1 MEKYGK
7 VTKVA
12 VMSRWWFVVA
22 VLTLVASACARDGDD
37 SGGSPTSL
45 ISPPTSTP
53 AIAAAAGERF
63 QTLPPGSQLPSS
75 GECAAR
81 VRPTPENVPENAE
94 FNGARG
100 WQVGGLTYISQGD
113 RLVANGFEARI
124 DGDFVGSTDE
134 ILQWGACKW
143 GFDEDIV
150 KAQSYAESSWYAGRL
165 GDCGETTQERTGG
178 VGGCSSVGLFQ
189 VRSAE
194 VEGTFHPGVYPGV
207 LLSSAMNVDY
217 ALAVKRLCFEGYEE
231 WLTDYS
237 FNPEGYAAGDE
248 WGCIGR
254 WFSGN
259 FRDDLALGYIGA
271 VQNEL
276 AARNWESQ
284 FVGCP
289 DWETTFYCS
298 GLPLPVATN

>member
-1 MEKYGK
+1 MQWLPLLL
-7 VTKVA
+7 VTVIG
-12 VMSRWWFVVA
+12 VV
-22 VLTLVASACARDGDD
+22 SACSGTDGDTAQA
-37 SGGSPTSL
+37 PTRSTE
-45 ISPPTSTP
+45 PAPTTAVGVNDP
-53 AIAAAAGERF
+53 AARF
-63 QTLPPGSQLPSS
+63 LTLPPGSALPTSA
-75 GECAAR
+75 ECASR
-81 VRPTPENVPENAE
+81 VRPVAENVPENAE
-94 FNGARG
+94 FNGTRG
-100 WQVGGLTYISQGD
+100 SRVDGLTYISQGSG
-113 RLVANGFEARI
+113 LTANGFEARI

-178 VGGCSSVGLFQ
+178 QGGCSSVGLFQ

-194 VEGTFHPGVYPGV
+194 LEGTFHPGVYPAV

-217 ALAVKRLCFEGYEE
+217 ALAIKRLCFEGYEE

-237 FNPEGYAAGDE
+237 FNPEGYAPGDE
-248 WGCIGR
+248 WGCMGR

-259 FRDDLALGYIGA
+259 FRDDLGLEYIGA

-276 AARNWESQ
+276 AARNWETE

-289 DWETTFYCS
+289 DWADTFYCS
-298 GLPLPVATN
+298 GLPIAVATN